1 MNDIYLDCRLNSI
14 GVGNENFIPDAQL
27 SAYLSRDMSLATQAR
42 FDGNATSG
50 WCGENDNSW
59 IQVDTGL
66 LDSIFDI
73 YDFFLSL
80 WAGVRCCASFVV
92 RRSSCVN
99 IFFSRTTG
107 PILTQIWIY
116 SKKTRNCK
124 FHDNPTSQGEVILE

>member
-66 LDSIFDI
+66 LEYLTFTK
-73 YDFFLSL
+73 FWSL
-80 WAGVRCCASFVV
+80 WAGVHCCVSSVV
-92 RRSSCVN
+92 RRSSCVD
-99 IFFSRTTG
+99 IFF
-107 PILTQIWIY
+107 
-116 SKKTRNCK
+116 
-124 FHDNPTSQGEVILE
+124 